1 MDRKEAIE
9 IVRDNWPEGR
19 VLLKSA
25 LEVLIPELRESED
38 KRIREW
44 LIKGMKYLSEESS
57 FFRDIP
63 KDKVIAWLEKQG
75 KIAEHYEDKLDRCTC
90 DSFDKGYRAAIENL
104 DKQNPGLGEDGD
116 KAETKFKAGDWVV
129 KGDVVAQILYEQK
142 YAFVGLDT
150 KGNYFVCNYGH
161 VDSIRPWTI
170 QDAKDG
176 DVLAIDW
183 KDERHWQKI
192 VIFKSLNEFGVEGYG
207 NTFVNNEIA
216 FKENV
221 PFYSKTWTKYLYPA
235 TKEQCNLLFSKMK
248 EAGYEWDA
256 EKKELKRVEPKFK
269 VGDCIRHKD
278 ADECYRIVAINDN
291 YYFCENNHAWNISSQ
306 DYFELVEPKSGWSEE
321 DEKYFN
327 LIYKELNYY
336 ITNKRHWTPLSVA
349 DLSWLK
355 SLKERL
361 KKSEV

>member
-19 VLLKSA
+19 VLLKEA

-38 KRIREW
+38 KRIRER

-75 KIAEHYEDKLDRCTC
+75 KIAEHYEDKLDACTC
-90 DSFDKGYRAAIENL
+90 DSFDKGYRAVIENL

-116 KAETKFKAGDWVV
+116 KTETKFKAGDWVV
-129 KGDVVAQILYEQK
+129 KGDVVAQIFYDQK

-176 DVLAIDW
+176 DVLVSKID
-183 KDERHWQKI
+183 KEPNDFI
-192 VIFKSLNEFGVEGYG
+192 YLFKGYDQDGFYSRFYLDAYINEFHEGIYHNNHNIGV
-207 NTFVNNEIA
+207 
-216 FKENV
+216 
-221 PFYSKTWTKYLYPA
+221 PA
-235 TKEQCNLLFSKMK
+235 TKEQRELLFSKMK
-248 EAGYEWDA
+248 EAGYEWDD
-256 EKKELKRVEPKFK
+256 ENKELKKIGQILPT
-269 VGDCIRHKD
+269 
-278 ADECYRIVAINDN
+278 
-291 YYFCENNHAWNISSQ
+291 
-306 DYFELVEPKSGWSEE
+306 WSEE
-321 DEKYFN
+321 DEKILNSIIEDVTPYGECPDYPTDEEREYFYGGDRKVN
-327 LIYKELNYY
+327 
-336 ITNKRHWTPLSVA
+336 
-349 DLSWLK
+349 WLK
-355 SLKERL
+355 SIKDKMKGE
-361 KKSEV
+361 